1 MTTMENMAT
10 SPSRRRTVEPNT
22 LVTAMQGSRYTRK
35 NTNNTTEWFKDTG
48 TGNTG
53 WVLHP
58 VGVERLSTNG
68 AASFVKQTTFI
79 SGVGTNVTLANH
91 FSDLETWVSVRETPV
106 GTSRD
111 ARVSDLSPGAGP
123 EGCGQGSGGR
133 PGGTVVA
140 PGVALR
146 RSPRSAGRAEA
157 GLLKPGQRC

>member
-91 FSDLETWVSVRETPV
+91 FSDGYVKHFVVTAGTGNLTPTSLADGTMHRITWVGRCSLSLIWDNTASVWRVLGTPN
-106 GTSRD
+106 
-111 ARVSDLSPGAGP
+111 GA
-123 EGCGQGSGGR
+123 
-133 PGGTVVA
+133 TVT
-140 PGVALR
+140 
-146 RSPRSAGRAEA
+146 
-157 GLLKPGQRC
+157 